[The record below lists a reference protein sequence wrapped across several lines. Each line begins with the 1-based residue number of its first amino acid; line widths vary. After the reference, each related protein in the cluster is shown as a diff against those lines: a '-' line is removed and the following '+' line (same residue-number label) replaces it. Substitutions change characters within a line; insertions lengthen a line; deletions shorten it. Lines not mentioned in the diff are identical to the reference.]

1 MREYMIAVYD
11 VTDFTEAE
19 RDGLA
24 GELDAQADRSEHH
37 PSTGIVVGTAE
48 QAGDGVQHVGMF
60 TEDDVEIG
68 VVVKTSTVPTLDLT
82 KRRIVIR
89 LVANHDERVPAN
101 HRLIEVDDVGW
112 EALSAAVTVAY
123 DDVESVPAEFQTYGE
138 EAWDFFHRQDA
149 VADSSAAFA
158 GAHVHTD
165 QAAVLN
171 LISRSDGIGL
181 RQIADELNSSES
193 SVRRKVIGL
202 LHQEKI
208 VLDGDVYRPA

>member
-37 PSTGIVVGTAE
+37 PSTGIVVGTAT

-68 VVVKTSTVPTLDLT
+68 VVVKTSTVPTLDL
-82 KRRIVIR
+82 R
-89 LVANHDERVPAN
+89 
-101 HRLIEVDDVGW
+101 
-112 EALSAAVTVAY
+112 
-123 DDVESVPAEFQTYGE
+123 
-138 EAWDFFHRQDA
+138 
-149 VADSSAAFA
+149 DSSAAFA
-158 GAHVHTD
+158 GAHDSDQLAAAESLAGVLRPRKPHMHTD

-181 RQIADELNSSES
+181 RQIADELNASVS